1 MDKAR
6 EIKPKGLFV
15 REDFSE
21 GVCMARSE
29 MSDMLS
35 TARNLKL
42 KLYLSFVVNNDN
54 KKNIYMYDK
63 AADAVKKVKDS
74 FDDNIPATT
83 DKAA

>member
-1 MDKAR
+1 MDRAR

-21 GVCMARSE
+21 GVHMARNQ

-42 KLYLSFVVNNDN
+42 KSYLSFNKLIVVNNDN
-54 KKNIYMYDK
+54 KKK
-63 AADAVKKVKDS
+63 HLHVR
-74 FDDNIPATT
+74 
-83 DKAA
+83 

>member
-21 GVCMARSE
+21 GVCMARSK

-35 TARNLKL
+35 TFFVFWKQNMWDLRNI
-42 KLYLSFVVNNDN
+42 S
-54 KKNIYMYDK
+54 
-63 AADAVKKVKDS
+63 
-74 FDDNIPATT
+74 
-83 DKAA
+83 